1 MPQNEREN
9 PFCAK
14 KKLDARFINRDESDF
29 LDFFPL
35 VVFLNTSKTGRR
47 SALCI
52 TRRKKTKNTKR
63 DKTHNATLSR

>member
-1 MPQNEREN
+1 MPQNKRER
-9 PFCAK
+9 PFLHQ
-14 KKLDARFINRDESDF
+14 KKLDARFINQSDF

-35 VVFLNTSKTGRR
+35 VVFLNRSKTGR

-63 DKTHNATLSR
+63 DTHNATLSR

>member
-35 VVFLNTSKTGRR
+35 VVFLNTSKTG

-52 TRRKKTKNTKR
+52 TIRKKTKNKKR
-63 DKTHNATLSR
+63 DTHNTTLLR

>member
-35 VVFLNTSKTGRR
+35 VVFLNTSKTGR

-52 TRRKKTKNTKR
+52 TRRKKTKNKKR
-63 DKTHNATLSR
+63 DTHNTTLLR